1 MIKKRSLIFVITLTY
16 VEIIYKS
23 IAKIDYN
30 GNEIDLSNFETD
42 FPLTEINKNF
52 KVQIKDK
59 SNLSE
64 DLIDLINAWKDRGG
78 YYNYEISILQRIQK
92 LNKENILEI

>member
-1 MIKKRSLIFVITLTY
+1 MKVKMIKKRSLIFVITLTY

-64 DLIDLINAWKDRGG
+64 DLIDLINA
-78 YYNYEISILQRIQK
+78 
-92 LNKENILEI
+92 